1 MDSTRHRICN
11 PQKFHLHPSPIDCGC
26 HTKGRKDLEK
36 LGLEHW
42 QRSLQKGI
50 IFFFFFPSCAAPHR
64 TSPHCIAPHHV
75 GLASAIISILSSPQ
89 LNQLVSLRQLLL
101 NLHYH
106 YHYHSPYRDADN
118 LVKASLSLSYKLKS

>member
-50 IFFFFFPSCAAPHR
+50 IFFFFFPFMCCAPSHLTALHR
-64 TSPHCIAPHHV
+64 TTSCRSRFSYHINSFVSSTQSTRLTPATSTEFALP
-75 GLASAIISILSSPQ
+75 LPLPFAIQ
-89 LNQLVSLRQLLL
+89 RCRQPCQSVIVIEL
-101 NLHYH
+101 
-106 YHYHSPYRDADN
+106 
-118 LVKASLSLSYKLKS
+118 